1 MRTVGKRTLEKRP
14 LGTCV
19 RVGSSGLRAFLTSL
33 LVVGALIAASER
45 SEAAAWPERPV
56 KIVVAYSA
64 GGSGDIVARALAQKL
79 TEAFRQSFYV
89 ENRPGASGNIGTDFV
104 AKAPPDGY
112 TLLLASDIQFAI
124 GPNFDSNLP
133 FQVKEFAPVSLVAD
147 VDLVLVAHPSLEAN
161 SVRELIDLA
170 KKAPGKINYGS
181 TGPGS
186 THELAT
192 ELLQQL
198 GQFKLTEV
206 PYRGSGQSLPDLL
219 SGRMQIMLLG
229 VPQSLPYLHDGQLK
243 ALAVGAL
250 HRIHSLPDVP
260 TIAEQGFSGFE
271 VTNYWCL
278 YVPAGTPKDVIA
290 RLQQETE
297 RAVGAADL
305 RDRFLASGLT
315 PIGSTPDV
323 LAARIDRDSA
333 KWAGVLRDMR
343 QRTTK

>member
-1 MRTVGKRTLEKRP
+1 
-14 LGTCV
+14 
-19 RVGSSGLRAFLTSL
+19 
-33 LVVGALIAASER
+33 
-45 SEAAAWPERPV
+45 
-56 KIVVAYSA
+56 
-64 GGSGDIVARALAQKL
+64 
-79 TEAFRQSFYV
+79 
-89 ENRPGASGNIGTDFV
+89 
-104 AKAPPDGY
+104 
-112 TLLLASDIQFAI
+112 
-124 GPNFDSNLP
+124 
-133 FQVKEFAPVSLVAD
+133 
-147 VDLVLVAHPSLEAN
+147 VLVAHPSLEAN
-161 SVRELIDLA
+161 SVRELIELA

-206 PYRGSGQSLPDLL
+206 PYRGSSQTLPDLL

-271 VTNYWCL
+271 ATNYWCL

-290 RLQQETE
+290 RLQQETA
-297 RAVGAADL
+297 RAVSAADL
-305 RDRFLASGLT
+305 HDRFLASGLT

-343 QRTTK
+343 QHTTK

>member
-1 MRTVGKRTLEKRP
+1 LCVTGTL
-14 LGTCV
+14 
-19 RVGSSGLRAFLTSL
+19 LTT
-33 LVVGALIAASER
+33 SER
-45 SEAAAWPERPV
+45 SMAEAWPDHPV

-79 TEAFRQSFYV
+79 TDSFAQSFYV

-104 AKAPPDGY
+104 AKAAPDGY

-133 FQVKEFAPVSLVAD
+133 FKTKDFTPVSLVAD
-147 VDLVLVAHPSLEAN
+147 LDLVLVAHPSLDAN
-161 SVRELIDLA
+161 NLRDLVALA
-170 KKAPGKINYGS
+170 KKDPGKINYGS

-186 THELAT
+186 THELAM

-206 PYRGSGQSLPDLL
+206 PYRGSGQTMPDLL
-219 SGRMQIMLLG
+219 AGRMQVMLLG
-229 VPQSLPYLHDGQLK
+229 VPQSLPYLRDGQLK

-260 TIAEQGFSGFE
+260 TIAEQGFPSFE
-271 VTNYWCL
+271 AANYWCL
-278 YVPAGTPKDVIA
+278 YAPAGTPKEIIA
-290 RLQQETE
+290 RLQQETT
-297 RAVGAADL
+297 RAINAADL
-305 RDRFLASGLT
+305 RERFLASGLI
-315 PIGSTPDV
+315 PVGSTPEV

-333 KWAGVLRDMR
+333 KWANVLRDMR
-343 QRTTK
+343 ERATK